1 MIEALSGYYIL
12 FTVIFTF
19 AFTFLQDK
27 YADVLIS
34 HISKYRFSRYSSK
47 MVNAAL
53 SLYSK
58 SDIETNCK
66 WLRIVLLLLV
76 MFCALLA
83 YIKIPIL
90 DILSPT
96 IFSIFLII
104 ISPNLFKD
112 SLDRLLRFSNKDVF
126 FVMTMTLMYILLLD
140 SDLLLSQRLHDY
152 NTIMK
157 YIIPAVTILITV
169 KVVPVIVSGFVLTI
183 IKCTKLFAMILLKHE
198 NPLQYIAKYVLITI
212 SSYFISLVASLF
224 IVWAKCAIIEGYSN
238 YINTILLLQP
248 ITPTN

>member
-47 MVNAAL
+47 MVNTAL

-90 DILSPT
+90 DILSPA
-96 IFSIFLII
+96 IFSIFLIT

-126 FVMTMTLMYILLLD
+126 L
-140 SDLLLSQRLHDY
+140 
-152 NTIMK
+152 
-157 YIIPAVTILITV
+157 
-169 KVVPVIVSGFVLTI
+169 
-183 IKCTKLFAMILLKHE
+183 
-198 NPLQYIAKYVLITI
+198 
-212 SSYFISLVASLF
+212 
-224 IVWAKCAIIEGYSN
+224 
-238 YINTILLLQP
+238 
-248 ITPTN
+248 

>member
-12 FTVIFTF
+12 FTAIFTF

-34 HISKYRFSRYSSK
+34 HISKYRFSRWSSK

-66 WLRIVLLLLV
+66 WLRLFLLLLV
-76 MFCALLA
+76 IFCALLA
-83 YIKIPIL
+83 YIKIPIP
-90 DILSPT
+90 DLSPA
-96 IFSIFLII
+96 IFIIFLII
-104 ISPNLFKD
+104 ISPKLLKD

-140 SDLLLSQRLHDY
+140 SDLLLSQRLHDH
-152 NTIMK
+152 NAIVK
-157 YIIPAVTILITV
+157 YIIPAVTILITL
-169 KVVPVIVSGFVLTI
+169 KAVPVIVSGFVLTI
-183 IKCTKLFAMILLKHE
+183 IKCTKLFAMTLLKHE
-198 NPLQYIAKYVLITI
+198 NHLQYIAKYVLITI
-212 SSYFISLVASLF
+212 SSSFISLVASLF
-224 IVWAKCAIIEGYSN
+224 IVWAKCAIIEVYNN
-238 YINTILLLQP
+238 YMNTILLLQP